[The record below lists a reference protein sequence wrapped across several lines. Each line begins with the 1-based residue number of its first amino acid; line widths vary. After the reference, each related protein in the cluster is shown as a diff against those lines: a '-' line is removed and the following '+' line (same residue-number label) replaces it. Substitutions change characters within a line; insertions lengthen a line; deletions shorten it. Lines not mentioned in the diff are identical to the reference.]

1 MKTLCYS
8 LKPFE
13 RAGMV
18 QANHHKHELIFNEQ
32 SLSLESAALA
42 EGCEAVSIFTNDD
55 ASGDVL
61 KALHRL
67 GIGYVALR
75 SAGYNHVDLTTA
87 RRLGMRI
94 ANVPAY
100 SPNAVAEQGVALLM
114 ALNRRIVESQW
125 LMQMQDFRLDTLTG
139 FNIHGKTVG
148 IIGTGQIGMAFAK
161 IMNGFGAR
169 LLGFDPQQNPEAA
182 AINMTYVSLEQLL
195 RKSDIISIHCPL
207 NEHTQYMIDEPQFA
221 LMKEG
226 VYIVNTARGGI
237 VRTSALIRHLSAG
250 KIGGVCL
257 DVYEHEKGLFF
268 VDHRHTILQ
277 DEEFIRLRSFKNV
290 LITGHQGFLT
300 VEALRNIADTTIAN
314 LDAWEQHG
322 CSPNDLTEQIT
333 NNI

>member
-1 MKTLCYS
+1 MKTICYS

-13 RAGMV
+13 RPGMV

-32 SLSLESAALA
+32 SLSLETATLA

-67 GIGYVALR
+67 GVGYIALR
-75 SAGYNHVDLTTA
+75 SAGYNNVDLTTA
-87 RRLGMRI
+87 RRLGVRI

-148 IIGTGQIGMAFAK
+148 IVGTGQIGMAFAK
-161 IMNGFGAR
+161 IMNGFGVR

-182 AINMTYVSLEQLL
+182 TIGLTYVSLEQLL
-195 RKSDIISIHCPL
+195 QESDIISIHCPL
-207 NEHTQYMIDEPQFA
+207 NNYTQYMIDEPQFA

-226 VYIVNTARGGI
+226 VYIINTARGGI

-250 KIGGVCL
+250 KVGGACL
-257 DVYEHEKGLFF
+257 DVYEREKGLFF
-268 VDHRHTILQ
+268 FDHRHTIMQ

-300 VEALRNIADTTIAN
+300 VEALRNIADTTIEN

-322 CSPNDLTEQIT
+322 RSPNDLTD
-333 NNI
+333 